1 MSLLCYGPVGQWH
14 RVPLQ
19 YCRGIGSCG
28 SVDASLSRVTVRTLS
43 QLRSLA
49 LKFRKRYAPLLQ
61 SSIYISSSFDCVRSQ
76 RPEIIRFSEKRL
88 ASLVKLPRL
97 VPHAHSRSCLVM
109 LCMLCAVWELNTTA
123 APHHQRGGQREH
135 HTRCNEKPD
144 HPPEPWTA
152 EGRMY

>member
-1 MSLLCYGPVGQWH
+1 M
-14 RVPLQ
+14 
-19 YCRGIGSCG
+19 
-28 SVDASLSRVTVRTLS
+28 DASLSRVTVRTLS
-43 QLRSLA
+43 QLRSLV

-109 LCMLCAVWELNTTA
+109 LCMLCAVWELNTA
-123 APHHQRGGQREH
+123 AALQQRLIISEEDNENITHGATKSQTIHQSRGQQKAAC
-135 HTRCNEKPD
+135 TSTVAFCFM
-144 HPPEPWTA
+144 
-152 EGRMY
+152 GRAR